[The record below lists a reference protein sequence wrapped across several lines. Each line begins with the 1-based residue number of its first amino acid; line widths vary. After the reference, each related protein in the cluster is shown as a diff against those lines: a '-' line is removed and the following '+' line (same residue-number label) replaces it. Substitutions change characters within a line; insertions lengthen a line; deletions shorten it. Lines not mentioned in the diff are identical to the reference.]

1 MTERTKFWSERTLRV
16 NSDNVSEVMKS
27 RIVSLV
33 PRIEFGRVG
42 QDQETLGMIKRF
54 AGAVVA
60 GDLVRLKILRE
71 DFKIKKY
78 KKYRNAK
85 IFFIFHIP
93 PYHNSP
99 HFIDSL
105 YFCLKILLK

>member
-60 GDLVRLKILRE
+60 GDLVRLKIIKGRLQDKKVQKVQKCE
-71 DFKIKKY
+71 DF
-78 KKYRNAK
+78 
-85 IFFIFHIP
+85 FHISYP
-93 PYHNSP
+93 PLP
-99 HFIDSL
+99 
-105 YFCLKILLK
+105 